1 MGVSCPLVIKMK
13 VVLAILAVVAAANA
27 APATILTGGA
37 IPIDGGY
44 PYTDALGFSIPK
56 TVPLTTYS
64 HAPITYP
71 LGLPALSY
79 SGLPALS
86 YSHLPAI
93 APLTYA
99 AVPAIQG
106 GYVAKTPGATHIAP
120 LPAGIGFASHHINLA
135 EAPGTE

>member
-1 MGVSCPLVIKMK
+1 MGVTCPLIIKMK
-13 VVLAILAVVAAANA
+13 VVLAVLAVAAAANA

-79 SGLPALS
+79 SGLPAPS
-86 YSHLPAI
+86 YPTFDLRCCSRYPRRICCQDPRSNPHCSSPSWYWLRFP
-93 APLTYA
+93 PHK
-99 AVPAIQG
+99 PC
-106 GYVAKTPGATHIAP
+106 
-120 LPAGIGFASHHINLA
+120 
-135 EAPGTE
+135 

>member
-1 MGVSCPLVIKMK
+1 MGVICPLIIKMK
-13 VVLAILAVVAAANA
+13 VALAILAIASAANA
-27 APATILTGGA
+27 APATFLTGGV

-44 PYTDALGFSIPK
+44 PYTDALGFS
-56 TVPLTTYS
+56 TYS
-64 HAPITYP
+64 HPFTYSA
-71 LGLPALSY
+71 GLPLT
-79 SGLPALS
+79 

-99 AVPAIQG
+99 VAPAIQG

-135 EAPGTE
+135 EAPGTEE